1 MEIESFDTKF
11 KHEINST
18 KHSRR
23 QLLKVAVG
31 SALGIT
37 SSRVFSGAVAKPTD
51 YDSGFG
57 KSDVHKN
64 PLTDV
69 YTDQYAS
76 HKKGPI
82 GFTSF
87 IHPTASLGT
96 RRFSIGAASLIDA
109 FVQLHGT
116 KVRIGNAVNL
126 QDNTRLLNFGH
137 HIKGRGN
144 LKLGD
149 GTFTAH
155 GVTFIGKVRIGEACG
170 TGINAVVQNAW
181 VGDASFTGL
190 MTRILGRNPHRP
202 IQIPEASLVK
212 FGARIHQQADVT
224 ANIMPVPAP
233 FSMFFADVDEENLVL
248 ARGFNLL
255 YRAMARMIP
264 FSDIANNPRNPGDD
278 FPDLDAGFGKLSIA
292 PPSVYRR
299 GTGVIPGRQA
309 NLGDLNFEL
318 FKPLFPVPS
327 PNSPAPDSGGLG
339 LNAPASDSPAA
350 TARLIEPSVVSPEL
364 IDVDAIVL
372 GGCQLETGV
381 IVGAGSYILGDV
393 APTVFVGAGT
403 VIGRNTSLHELA
415 FTSCRVGSNCS
426 IGNRVV
432 LHGPVEIGNNVAIG
446 DGAVLFG
453 PRVRD
458 GVQVGAR
465 ALVFGP
471 VEITRDIPNDAIIVA
486 PGNEF
491 LIAPSAPQGA
501 QHVLP
506 KSASML
512 AHWQRAQG
520 TSGGCCCGVGPLM
533 QMTT

>member
-1 MEIESFDTKF
+1 MEIEPKDNKF
-11 KHEINST
+11 KREIKPT
-18 KHSRR
+18 THSRR

-37 SSRVFSGAVAKPTD
+37 ANRVFPGPLSKPSV
-51 YDSGFG
+51 YDLGFG
-57 KSDVHKN
+57 EGATHEN
-64 PLTDV
+64 RLTG
-69 YTDQYAS
+69 TAIDQRAS

-87 IHPTASLGT
+87 IHPTVSLGT

-109 FVQLHGT
+109 FVQLHGNR
-116 KVRIGNAVNL
+116 VHVGNAVNL
-126 QDNTRLLNFGH
+126 QDNTRLLNFSH
-137 HIKGRGN
+137 QINGRGN

-155 GVTFIGKVRIGEACG
+155 GVTFVGKVRIGEACG
-170 TGINAVVQNAW
+170 TGINAVVQNAR

-190 MTRILGRNPHRP
+190 MTRILGRNPQKP

-212 FGARIHQQADVT
+212 FGARIHRQADVA

-255 YRAMARMIP
+255 YRAAARMIP
-264 FSDIANNPRNPGDD
+264 FSDNANDPRNPGDD
-278 FPDLDAGFGKLSIA
+278 FPSLEAGFGKLSIA

-299 GTGVIPGRQA
+299 GTGIIPGRQA
-309 NLGDLNFEL
+309 SLGDLSFEQ

-327 PNSPAPDSGGLG
+327 PSSPAPDAGGLG
-339 LNAPASDSPAA
+339 LNAPASDSPEA
-350 TARLIEPSVVSPEL
+350 TARLLKPSVISPEL
-364 IDVDAIVL
+364 IDANAIVL

-381 IVGAGSYILGDV
+381 VVGPGSYILGDV
-393 APTVFVGAGT
+393 APAVFVGAGT
-403 VIGRNTSLHELA
+403 VIGRNTSLHELT

-432 LHGPVEIGNNVAIG
+432 LHGPVEIGNNVTIG

-458 GVQVGAR
+458 GVRIGAR

-471 VEITRDIPNDAIIVA
+471 VEITRDIPADAIIVT

-491 LIAPSAPQGA
+491 LIAPSAPQSA
-501 QHVLP
+501 QYVLP
-506 KSASML
+506 KSVSML

-520 TSGGCCCGVGPLM
+520 AGGGCGCGVGSLM
-533 QMTT
+533 QMSA